1 MTKNIQALML
11 TASLAWGLVPSL
23 QASDS
28 NSTTSF
34 EYTGSIATWTVPLTA
49 SYEITAYG
57 AKGGGA
63 YGGNGAVVG
72 GSFLLDSGVTLNLL
86 VGGQGV
92 TAQGGDVS
100 GGGGGTFVV
109 APTNTPLLVAGGG
122 GGSGYDIDTLGLGT
136 NSHGYDASTTTSG
149 TGAGS
154 SGGTN
159 GAGGLGG
166 GSRNNRGGGGGGG
179 LFGSGMSGNEA
190 AGGQSYL
197 SGGSGGGSGGS
208 GAGGFGGGGQ
218 ANEGGGGGGGY
229 SGGGGGEYETL
240 ASPGGGG
247 LDEIYREGGGGGSF
261 IAVSASNVTMSV
273 PSSAARPD
281 GLVTI
286 SYAGPDL
293 AVGIF
298 RTAQVTVVT
307 PGTNTYENVFV
318 GVGAGYDDNSLTV
331 ANASTTLAASG
342 NVVVGVSE
350 SGNSL
355 VVSNGATVVAS
366 GTNGD
371 PASGGLIGY
380 NAGASNNSITVTG
393 AGSTLSSPMGVTV
406 GLNGSGSSLVISN
419 GGAASSN
426 IGQIGYA
433 AASNNNS
440 VLVMGIGSAWNNLS
454 SSNGI
459 QVGVSGQGTLT
470 VADEAEVRLNSASSG
485 LTLGQNA
492 GSSGTLNIGRYGAQ
506 DAAGTVSTPRI
517 VFGNGAGTINFNQ
530 STGTDISAPISGNGS
545 VNQLG
550 SGMTI
555 LSGNNTYTGTT
566 TVVNGT
572 LLVDGEVG
580 RSDVSVSSGAAFGG
594 SGILGGNL
602 TLEAGAKFVFSLSD
616 ALTVNG
622 NSVNFGR
629 FGIDDLVGL
638 DSTVPN
644 GAYTLID
651 GTATI
656 DVANLLHV
664 GEASAFDLGGGKQAY
679 FSIGSLVVNVVP
691 EPSTYALLG
700 LVAVA
705 LGGHVLRQRRSAAAD
720 GAGRAAHAATL
731 PGSGSPIA

>member
-1 MTKNIQALML
+1 MTKTIQALML
-11 TASLAWGLVPSL
+11 AASLAWGLVPSL

-63 YGGNGAVVG
+63 YGGNGAVIG

-218 ANEGGGGGGGY
+218 ANDGGGGGGGY
-229 SGGGGGEYETL
+229 SGGGGGEYEL
-240 ASPGGGG
+240 VGRYYAYGA
-247 LDEIYREGGGGGSF
+247 GGGGGSF
-261 IAVSASNVTMSV
+261 IAASASNVTMSV
-273 PSSAARPD
+273 PSTAARPN

-286 SYAGPDL
+286 SYTGPDL

-298 RTAQVTVVT
+298 GTAQMTVVT
-307 PGTNTYENVFV
+307 QGTSNYENVFV

-355 VVSNGATVVAS
+355 VVSNGGTVVAS
-366 GTNGD
+366 GADGD

-419 GGAASSN
+419 GGTASSN

-433 AASNNNS
+433 AASSNNS

-454 SSNGI
+454 ASNGI
-459 QVGVSGQGTLT
+459 QVGVSGQGVLT
-470 VADEAEVRLNSASSG
+470 VADEAEVRLNSASPG
-485 LTLGQNA
+485 LTLAQNA

-506 DAAGTVSTPRI
+506 DAAGTISTPRI
-517 VFGNGAGTINFNQ
+517 VFGDGTGTINFNQ

-580 RSDVSVSSGAAFGG
+580 LSDVSVSSGAAFGG
-594 SGILGGNL
+594 SGVLGGNL
-602 TLEAGAKFVFSLSD
+602 TLEAGAQFVFSLSD

-622 NSVNFGR
+622 SSVSFGR

-664 GEASAFDLGGGKQAY
+664 GEASAFDLGGGKEAY

-700 LVAVA
+700 LAAVA
-705 LGGHVLRQRRSAAAD
+705 LGGHVLRQRRSA
-720 GAGRAAHAATL
+720 
-731 PGSGSPIA
+731 

>member
-1 MTKNIQALML
+1 MTKTIQALML
-11 TASLAWGLVPSL
+11 AASLAWGLVPSL

-34 EYTGSIATWTVPLTA
+34 QYTGSIATWTVPLTA

-63 YGGNGAVVG
+63 YGGNGAVIG

-86 VGGQGV
+86 VGGQGA
-92 TAQGGDVS
+92 TAHGGDVS

-122 GGSGYDIDTLGLGT
+122 GGSGYDILNVSYNLF
-136 NSHGYDASTTTSG
+136 GYNASTTTSG
-149 TGAGS
+149 NGAGS

-166 GSRNNRGGGGGGG
+166 GSRDNRGGGGGGG

-218 ANEGGGGGGGY
+218 ANDGGGGGGGY
-229 SGGGGGEYETL
+229 SGGGGGEYEYVDRY
-240 ASPGGGG
+240 
-247 LDEIYREGGGGGSF
+247 DETYGAGGGGGSF

-273 PSSAARPD
+273 PSTAARAD

-298 RTAQVTVVT
+298 GTAQMTVVT
-307 PGTNTYENVFV
+307 QGTSNYENVFV

-366 GTNGD
+366 GADGD

-433 AASNNNS
+433 AASSNNS

-454 SSNGI
+454 ASNGI
-459 QVGVSGQGTLT
+459 QVGVSGQGVLT
-470 VADEAEVRLNSASSG
+470 VADEAEVRLNSASPG
-485 LTLGQNA
+485 LTLAQNA

-506 DAAGTVSTPRI
+506 DAAGTISTPRI
-517 VFGNGAGTINFNQ
+517 VFGDGTGTINFNQ

-580 RSDVSVSSGAAFGG
+580 LSDVSVSSGAAFGG
-594 SGILGGNL
+594 SGVLGGNL
-602 TLEAGAKFVFSLSD
+602 TLEAGAQFVFSLSD

-622 NSVNFGR
+622 SSVSFGR

-664 GEASAFDLGGGKQAY
+664 GEASAFDLGGGKEAY

-691 EPSTYALLG
+691 EPSTCALLG
-700 LVAVA
+700 LAAVA
-705 LGGHVLRQRRSAAAD
+705 LGGHVLRQRRSA
-720 GAGRAAHAATL
+720 
-731 PGSGSPIA
+731 

>member
-1 MTKNIQALML
+1 ML

-63 YGGNGAVVG
+63 YGGNGAVIG

-218 ANEGGGGGGGY
+218 ANDGGGGGGGY
-229 SGGGGGEYETL
+229 SGGGGGEYEIVGRYY
-240 ASPGGGG
+240 AYGA
-247 LDEIYREGGGGGSF
+247 GGGGGSF
-261 IAVSASNVTMSV
+261 IAVSASNATMSV
-273 PSSAARPD
+273 PSTAARPD

-433 AASNNNS
+433 AASSNNS

-580 RSDVSVSSGAAFGG
+580 LSDVSVSSGAAFGG

-622 NSVNFGR
+622 SSVNFGR

-664 GEASAFDLGGGKQAY
+664 GEASAFDLGGGKEAY

-700 LVAVA
+700 LAAVA

>member
-1 MTKNIQALML
+1 MTKTIQALML
-11 TASLAWGLVPSL
+11 AASLAWGVVPSL

-34 EYTGSIATWTVPLTA
+34 EYTGSIATWTVPLSA

-366 GTNGD
+366 GTDGD

-506 DAAGTVSTPRI
+506 DAAGTISTPRI

-580 RSDVSVSSGAAFGG
+580 LSDVSVSSGAAFGG

-622 NSVNFGR
+622 SSVNFGR

-731 PGSGSPIA
+731 PGSGCPNA

>member
-1 MTKNIQALML
+1 MKRHPLL
-11 TASLAWGLVPSL
+11 FLAVGLACGLVPSL

-63 YGGNGAVVG
+63 LGGNGAVLG

-86 VGGQGV
+86 VGGQGAV
-92 TAQGGDVS
+92 GNRTTFFGDQVS

-122 GGSGYDIDTLGLGT
+122 GGYGWQDGPVPYNYDG
-136 NSHGYDASTTTSG
+136 HDASTNTSG
-149 TGAGS
+149 NGAGS

-166 GSRNNRGGGGGGG
+166 GGQEDRGGGGGGG
-179 LFGSGMSGNEA
+179 FFGSGSSVNDA
-190 AGGQSYL
+190 AGGHSYV

-229 SGGGGGEYETL
+229 SGGGGGAYDGRSGTY
-240 ASPGGGG
+240 G
-247 LDEIYREGGGGGSF
+247 EGGGGGSF
-261 IAVSASNVTMSV
+261 IAASASNVTMSV

-293 AVGIF
+293 PVGIF

-307 PGTNTYENVFV
+307 PGTNNYENVFV
-318 GVGAGYDDNSLTV
+318 GVGAGYDNNSLTV
-331 ANASTTLAASG
+331 ANAGTTLAASG

-350 SGNSL
+350 SGNRL
-355 VVSNGATVVAS
+355 VVSDGATVVAS
-366 GTNGD
+366 GADGD
-371 PASGGLIGY
+371 PASGALIGY
-380 NAGASNNSITVTG
+380 NAGASDNSIMVTG
-393 AGSTLSSPMGVTV
+393 AGSTLNSPMGVTV
-406 GLNGSGSSLVISN
+406 GLNGSGSSMVISN
-419 GGAASSN
+419 GGAASSD

-433 AASNNNS
+433 AASSNNS
-440 VLVMGIGSAWNNLS
+440 VLVMGIGSAWNNHS

-470 VADEAEVRLNSASSG
+470 VADEAEVNLNNASPG

-506 DAAGTVSTPRI
+506 DAAGTISTPKI
-517 VFGNGAGTINFNQ
+517 VFGDGTGTINFNQ

-580 RSDVSVSSGAAFGG
+580 LSDVSVSSGAALGG

-602 TLEAGAKFVFSLSD
+602 TLEAGAKFVFSLSN

-622 NSVNFGR
+622 SSVSFGR

-638 DSTVPN
+638 DSTVAN

-656 DVANLLHV
+656 DFANLVHM
-664 GEASAFDLGGGKQAY
+664 GEASAFNLVGGKQAY
-679 FSIGSLVVNVVP
+679 FSEGSLVVNVVP
-691 EPSTYALLG
+691 EPSTYALLAIALAG
-700 LVAVA
+700 LGA
-705 LGGHVLRQRRSAAAD
+705 HVLRRRRSA
-720 GAGRAAHAATL
+720 
-731 PGSGSPIA
+731 